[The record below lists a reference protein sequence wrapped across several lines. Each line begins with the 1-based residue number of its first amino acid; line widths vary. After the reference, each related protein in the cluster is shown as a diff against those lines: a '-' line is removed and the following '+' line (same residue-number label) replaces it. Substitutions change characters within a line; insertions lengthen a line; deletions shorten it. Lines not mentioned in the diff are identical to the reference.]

1 MSARRDWRLLVEDI
15 IEYASDL
22 LDATAGM
29 EYDDFLANRI
39 VQLAV
44 SRCLEVMGEAARHVP
59 PEVQVRYP
67 DVQWRLMNDMRNV
80 LIHAYTT
87 IDTKI
92 VWNVVTNEV
101 PKTRERL
108 QKLLEEEGADEA

>member
-15 IEYASDL
+15 IEYATDL
-22 LDATAGM
+22 LEATAGM
-29 EYDDFLANRI
+29 NYDDFLANRV

-59 PEVQVRYP
+59 LEVQARYPEVE
-67 DVQWRLMNDMRNV
+67 WRLMNDMRNV

-92 VWNVVTNEV
+92 MWNVVSHDV
-101 PKTRERL
+101 PRTRERL
-108 QKLLEEEGADEA
+108 QQLLEDERSSGA